1 MDMKEKIKIIKQ
13 HLNFKELPKNIK
25 KGIIENEANS
35 MVITFD
41 EGVYTKKSALID
53 AKNHY
58 ENNDDT
64 KYILYHSSING
75 LIAENEQDYWQGIE
89 DAEWYN
95 DA

>member
-1 MDMKEKIKIIKQ
+1 MREKITIIKQ
-13 HLNFKELPKNIK
+13 HLNFKELPKDIK
-25 KGIIENEANS
+25 NNIIENEACS

-75 LIAENEQDYWQGIE
+75 LIAENEEDYWQGIE

-95 DA
+95 NS

>member
-1 MDMKEKIKIIKQ
+1 MKEKITIIKQ
-13 HLNFKELPKNIK
+13 HLNFKELPKDIQKN
-25 KGIIENEANS
+25 IIENEACS

-53 AKNHY
+53 AKTHY
-58 ENNDDT
+58 QNNDDT

-75 LIAENEQDYWQGIE
+75 LIAENEEDYWQGIE

-95 DA
+95 NS